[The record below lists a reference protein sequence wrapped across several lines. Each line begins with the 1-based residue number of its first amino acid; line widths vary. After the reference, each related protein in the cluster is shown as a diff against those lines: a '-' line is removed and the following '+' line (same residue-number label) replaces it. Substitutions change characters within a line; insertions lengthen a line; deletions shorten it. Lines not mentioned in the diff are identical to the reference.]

1 MTTKEDILAKV
12 KDVLRNELF
21 FEEEIEPDTLVR
33 DLGLDSIQ
41 LMQLFVYLE
50 ESFDFEFAY
59 DSVFE
64 NLRGASV
71 NEFVDVIYN
80 SINRQQQEVNN

>member
-1 MTTKEDILAKV
+1 MITREDILAKV

-21 FEEEIEPDTLVR
+21 YEEAIEPETLVR

-50 ESFDFEFAY
+50 ESFEFEFAY

-64 NLRGASV
+64 NLRGATV

-80 SINRQQQEVNN
+80 SINRKQQEVNN

>member
-1 MTTKEDILAKV
+1 MITKEDILAKV
-12 KDVLRNELF
+12 QDVLKNELF
-21 FEEEIEPDTLVR
+21 LEEEIAPDTLVK

-71 NEFVDVIYN
+71 NEFVEVIYN
-80 SINRQQQEVNN
+80 SINRQQQEVKN

>member
-1 MTTKEDILAKV
+1 MITKEDILAKV

-21 FEEEIEPDTLVR
+21 FEEEIEPETLVR

-50 ESFDFEFAY
+50 ESFDFVFAY

-71 NEFVDVIYN
+71 NEFVEVIYN
-80 SINRQQQEVNN
+80 SINKQQQEINS

>member
-1 MTTKEDILAKV
+1 MITKEDILSKI

-21 FEEEIEPDTLVR
+21 FEEEIEPATLVR

-71 NEFVDVIYN
+71 NEFVEVIYN
-80 SINRQQQEVNN
+80 SINKQQQEVNN